1 MLPKIKRQRQTNH
14 SQSRDLQFP
23 PMGTPNK
30 NRFGEYAGKKTDERA
45 NPFIEENRLMT
56 ARTQAPSEKE
66 HFH

>member
-1 MLPKIKRQRQTNH
+1 
-14 SQSRDLQFP
+14 
-23 PMGTPNK
+23 MGPLFRVFVANEINK
-30 NRFGEYAGKKTDERA
+30 NRFGECAGKKNDERA